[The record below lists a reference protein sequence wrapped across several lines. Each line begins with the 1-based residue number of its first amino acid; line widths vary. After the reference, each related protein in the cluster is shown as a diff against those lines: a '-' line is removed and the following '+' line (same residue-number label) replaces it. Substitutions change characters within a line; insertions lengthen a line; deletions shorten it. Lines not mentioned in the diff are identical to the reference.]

1 LRRVY
6 KFLFSY
12 SFRKEPKQVYYIKIK
27 MRCKIYLFRHGMTN
41 DNAEGVFSGWRD
53 VPLNRRGIRDARI
66 VALRLK
72 DKKFTLAFQS
82 KLLRSEQTLNEVLK
96 FHKGVKVI
104 TDNRIT
110 ERNYGALQGKTHLEV
125 AEKKGVEKY
134 DAWHR
139 DFKTRPPN
147 GESFEDVELR
157 VKKFIKD
164 LFVIMR
170 EEKVNV
176 AISAH
181 NNSMRVLRKHFE
193 DLTIK
198 ETCDLYNDYE
208 NVYEYDIAV
217 DD

>member
-1 LRRVY
+1 
-6 KFLFSY
+6 
-12 SFRKEPKQVYYIKIK
+12 
-27 MRCKIYLFRHGMTN
+27 MTN